1 MTKLIAQICYILQL
15 HRLAYFFN
23 RDRKRIIT
31 FHNVLPDDCFEKNVA
46 NGVSCSLSDFKT
58 IIDEISRFYGFSL
71 DLDDAKTVTV
81 TFDDGYQNQVEIAAP
96 YLFARGIPA
105 YLFVSGQLL
114 PPNSDDGERN
124 EEARPLTID
133 LLLHWVSYVPNGE
146 YKLRFGER
154 CLDIHVTDNNRLQI
168 WSSVLWP
175 AFLDDSISK
184 GVRLLNAL
192 DATYP
197 IDSVI
202 KSLPKKYAE
211 QRLGCPT
218 IEQLNELRTKGWEIG
233 WHTYSHYPLAK
244 LSHEE
249 KIKELMSDLKC
260 PSKVLSFPF
269 GGPQEV
275 DCECLEIA
283 KSMNYSTAVS
293 NVNVVNTLSG
303 KWFRSRMS
311 LSPEPAL
318 LHFELS
324 GLRYIIKHRKLLPKI

>member
-1 MTKLIAQICYILQL
+1 MTQLIAQICYILQL
-15 HRLAYFFN
+15 HRLAYFLN
-23 RDRKRIIT
+23 RNRKRIVT
-31 FHNVLPDDCFEKNVA
+31 FHNVLPDDCFKDNIA

-58 IIDEISRFYGFSL
+58 IIEEISRFYVFSL
-71 DLDDAKTVTV
+71 DLDDAKTVTI
-81 TFDDGYQNQVEIAAP
+81 TFDDGYRNQVEIAAP
-96 YLFARGIPA
+96 YLFSKGISA

-114 PPNSDDGERN
+114 PPNKNDGERN

-133 LLLHWVSYVPNGE
+133 LLLHWISYVPNGE
-146 YKLRFGER
+146 YKFRFGGR
-154 CLDIHVTDNNRLQI
+154 CWDVHVTKNNRLQI
-168 WSSVLWP
+168 WSSVFWP
-175 AFLDDSISK
+175 AFMNDFMSK
-184 GVRLLNAL
+184 GVGLLNAL
-192 DATYP
+192 DAIYP
-197 IDSVI
+197 LDSII

-211 QRLGCPT
+211 QRLGCPA
-218 IEQLNELRTKGWEIG
+218 IEQLDELRTKGWEIG

-249 KIKELMSDLKC
+249 KIKELISDSKC

-275 DCECLEIA
+275 DFDCLEIA
-283 KSMNYSTAVS
+283 KSMNYTAAVS
-293 NVNVVNTLSG
+293 NVNVANILSG

-324 GLRYIIKHRKLLPKI
+324 GLKYIFKHGRLLPKI